1 MGFYF
6 KKSKSVGP
14 VRVNLSKSGVGVS
27 TGVKGARMSFG
38 PRGTYVNLGRNGIYY
53 RKKIGGRKAS
63 QKNKSGFNNSP
74 AVQPQL
80 DYTQVDTSYEDV
92 IRVADNANSDS
103 ILGQEIVKDINRSRL
118 VFWLWLLASIAL
130 IYFLKEWGLLLM
142 IVTVAFLGR
151 FFSARLSFELDSEAE
166 LEWKKLTEIIY
177 GMRDS
182 KKLWLVETASYNAN
196 TKVHAGAY
204 RNISRGDAT
213 VRLIKAKRGTGLR
226 VKADVA
232 TALIKSKKCK
242 ILFIPSGI
250 LVKKGS
256 KYVAYSYEQI
266 NLYASTTNFIEHGSI
281 ARDAEVVRRTWQYVN
296 KNGTAD
302 KRYNNNK
309 QLPVCLYGTLD
320 IRGNNLDVELQ
331 TSNKT
336 VTKNVGSAYQHYK
349 NYVRRIGSSNTGIQI
364 SQVSP
369 ASVTSSN
376 GNQFISYEER
386 KILEEMNQTLRELG
400 KNGYVEVLEEQLEC
414 RINFVDGQLYQQH
427 ALFLYSADKMVSDRL
442 SSMEYMLNA
451 NTQYKNVIQP
461 VSERDFLVHL
471 YMDNLDSFKKELPLS
486 RKLTDALEK
495 ASIWK
500 SGYQVDKANQ
510 DINRDQTD
518 IREILSSGADL
529 FSGEIDSSS
538 EYDAYEGLFEDE
550 TAGASKTEGSD
561 GKQDAVDEL
570 LDFFD
575 EE

>member
-1 MGFYF
+1 MGLYF
-6 KKSKSVGP
+6 RKSKSIGP

-27 TGVKGARMSFG
+27 TGVKGARLSFV

-53 RKKIGGRKAS
+53 RKKIGGKKAS
-63 QKNKSGFNNSP
+63 QKSSVGYNESP

-80 DYTQVDTSYEDV
+80 DYTQADTNYEDV
-92 IRVADNANSDS
+92 IRVADNANTDS

-118 VFWLWLLASIAL
+118 VFWLWILASIAL

-142 IVTVAFLGR
+142 IVTGAILGR

-204 RNISRGDAT
+204 RNISRGDAS

-226 VKADVA
+226 VKSDVV

-266 NLYASTTNFIEHGSI
+266 NLYASTTNFIEHGAI
-281 ARDAEVVRRTWQYVN
+281 AKDAEVVRRTWQYVN

-336 VTKNVGSAYQHYK
+336 VTKNVGSAYLHYK
-349 NYVRRIGSSNTGIQI
+349 NYVRRIGNSNTGAQI
-364 SQVSP
+364 SQISP
-369 ASVTSSN
+369 TAVTGETESR
-376 GNQFISYEER
+376 FISYEER

-414 RINFVDGQLYQQH
+414 RISFVDGQLYQQH
-427 ALFLYSADKMVSDRL
+427 ALFLYKADKMVSDKL
-442 SSMEYMLNA
+442 SSLEYALNA

-461 VSERDFLVHL
+461 VSEREFLIHL

-486 RKLTDALEK
+486 RKVKEALEK
-495 ASIWK
+495 ASVWNPE
-500 SGYQVDKANQ
+500 YQEDNANLGTSCNQ
-510 DINRDQTD
+510 PDFS
-518 IREILSSGADL
+518 EILSSGADL

-538 EYDAYEGLFEDE
+538 EYDPYAGLFEDE
-550 TAGASKTEGSD
+550 TDDDNNAEGSD
-561 GKQDAVDEL
+561 GKKDAVDEL